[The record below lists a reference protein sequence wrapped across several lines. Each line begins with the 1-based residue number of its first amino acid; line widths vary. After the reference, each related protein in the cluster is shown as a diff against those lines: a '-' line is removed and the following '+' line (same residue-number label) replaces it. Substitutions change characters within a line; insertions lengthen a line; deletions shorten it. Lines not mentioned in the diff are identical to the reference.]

1 MGVGYEGLGDEDLVA
16 RARAA
21 DTAAFAE
28 LYRRH
33 RERVYRLAYRFVGNK
48 ADALDLC
55 QETFVK
61 ALESLGSFRGSS
73 SFSTWLTRIATNTCV
88 DFCRHSRVRQS
99 VPLDEHY
106 MGSSATREPRPGQSL
121 EREEVRQAVE
131 EALAK
136 LTPDHRAVFVLH
148 TIEGLTYQEIAE
160 AVGCPVGTVMSRL
173 HYARKRLRGLLARFV
188 KE

>member
-1 MGVGYEGLGDEDLVA
+1 MGVGYEGLGDDDLVA

-33 RERVYRLAYRFVGNK
+33 RERVYRVAYRFCGNK
-48 ADALDLC
+48 NDALDMC

-61 ALESLGSFRGSS
+61 AFESLGSFRGSS
-73 SFSTWLTRIATNTCV
+73 SFATWLTRITTNTCV
-88 DFCRHSRVRQS
+88 DFSRHARVRQS

-106 MGSSATREPRPGQSL
+106 MGSDATREPRPTEAL
-121 EREEVRQAVE
+121 ERQEIRQAVE
-131 EALAK
+131 AALEK
-136 LTPDHRAVFVLH
+136 LTPEHRAAFVLH
-148 TIEGLTYQEIAE
+148 TFEGLTYQEIAE
-160 AVGCPVGTVMSRL
+160 TVGCPVGTVMSRL
-173 HYARKRLRGLLARFV
+173 HYARQRLRGLLARFV